1 MSKGP
6 KGMLNS
12 ENLLGQMR
20 QMQEQ
25 LKVAQK
31 ELEKEEISAD
41 IRGGAI
47 KVTFTGGQVC
57 KSVKIDADL
66 LKTVDAATLE
76 SLMTEVINKALE
88 KVRKQTMKKLGPI
101 SGLGR

>member
-6 KGMLNS
+6 KGLLNS
-12 ENLLGQMR
+12 DNLLGQMR

-41 IRGGAI
+41 IREI
-47 KVTFTGGQVC
+47 
-57 KSVKIDADL
+57 
-66 LKTVDAATLE
+66 
-76 SLMTEVINKALE
+76 
-88 KVRKQTMKKLGPI
+88 
-101 SGLGR
+101 GRAHV

>member
-6 KGMLNS
+6 KGLLNS

-47 KVTFTGGQVC
+47 KVTFTGGQIC
-57 KSVKIDADL
+57 KAIEIDEDL
-66 LKTVDAATLE
+66 LKSVDAITME
-76 SLMTEVINKALE
+76 SLLVEVINKALD

-101 SGLGR
+101 SGMGR

>member
-1 MSKGP
+1 MAKGSKGL
-6 KGMLNS
+6 LNS
-12 ENLLGQMR
+12 DNIMGQMR

-47 KVTFTGGQVC
+47 KITFTGGQVC
-57 KSVKIDADL
+57 KAIEIDPDL
-66 LKTVDAATLE
+66 LKRVDATTLQE
-76 SLMTEVINKALE
+76 LLIEVTNKGLD
-88 KVRKQTMKKLGPI
+88 KVRKETMKKLGPI

>member
-1 MSKGP
+1 MAKGSKGL
-6 KGMLNS
+6 LNS
-12 ENLLGQMR
+12 DNLLGQMR

-47 KVTFTGGQVC
+47 KITFTGGQVC
-57 KSVKIDADL
+57 KVIEIDPDL
-66 LKTVDAATLE
+66 LKSVDAATLQ
-76 SLMTEVINKALE
+76 SLMVEIINKGLD
-88 KVRKQTMKKLGPI
+88 KVRKETMKKLGPI
-101 SGLGR
+101 GGMGR

>member
-1 MSKGP
+1 MAKGM
-6 KGMLNS
+6 KGMLDS
-12 ENLLGQMR
+12 QNLLGQMR

-47 KVTFTGGQVC
+47 KVTFTGAQVC
-57 KSVKIDADL
+57 KSIEIDEDL
-66 LKTVDAATLE
+66 LKSVDSETMQEL
-76 SLMTEVINKALE
+76 LIDVINKCLD

-101 SGLGR
+101 GGMGR

>member
-1 MSKGP
+1 MAKGSKGL
-6 KGMLNS
+6 LNS
-12 ENLLGQMR
+12 DNIMGQMR

-47 KVTFTGGQVC
+47 KITFTGGQVC
-57 KSVKIDADL
+57 KAIEIDPDL
-66 LKTVDAATLE
+66 LKSVDATTLQE
-76 SLMTEVINKALE
+76 MLVEITNKGLD
-88 KVRKQTMKKLGPI
+88 KVRKETMKKLGPI

>member
-1 MSKGP
+1 MAKGV
-6 KGMLNS
+6 KGLLNS
-12 ENLLGQMR
+12 DNILGQMR

-47 KVTFTGGQVC
+47 TITFTGGQVC
-57 KSVKIDADL
+57 KTIEIDPDL
-66 LKTVDAATLE
+66 LKSVDATTLE
-76 SLMTEVINKALE
+76 NLLVEVTNKALD
-88 KVRKQTMKKLGPI
+88 KVRKETMKKLGPI
-101 SGLGR
+101 GGLGR

>member
-1 MSKGP
+1 MAKGSKGL
-6 KGMLNS
+6 LNS
-12 ENLLGQMR
+12 DNIMGQMR

-47 KVTFTGGQVC
+47 KITFTGGQVC
-57 KSVKIDADL
+57 KAIEIDPDL
-66 LKTVDAATLE
+66 LKSVDATTLQE
-76 SLMTEVINKALE
+76 LLVEITNKGLD
-88 KVRKQTMKKLGPI
+88 KVRKETMKKLGPI

>member
-6 KGMLNS
+6 KGLLNS
-12 ENLLGQMR
+12 DNLLGQMR

-41 IRGGAI
+41 IRGGALKI
-47 KVTFTGGQVC
+47 TFTGGQVC
-57 KSVKIDADL
+57 KAVEIDPEF
-66 LKTVDAATLE
+66 LKSVDALTLE
-76 SLMTEVINKALE
+76 TLLVEVINKALD

-101 SGLGR
+101 SGMGK

>member
-1 MSKGP
+1 MAKGA
-6 KGMLNS
+6 KGLLNS
-12 ENLLGQMR
+12 DNILGQMR

-47 KVTFTGGQVC
+47 KITFTGGQVC
-57 KSVKIDADL
+57 KTIQIDPAL
-66 LKTVDAATLE
+66 LEDVDVATLE
-76 SLMTEVINKALE
+76 NLLVEVTNKALD
-88 KVRKQTMKKLGPI
+88 KIRKETMKKLGPI
-101 SGLGR
+101 GGLGR

>member
-1 MSKGP
+1 
-6 KGMLNS
+6 MLNS

-57 KSVKIDADL
+57 KSVEIDADL

>member
-6 KGMLNS
+6 KGLLNS

-25 LKVAQK
+25 LKIAQK

-47 KVTFTGGQVC
+47 KVTFTGGQIC
-57 KSVKIDADL
+57 KAIEIDEDL
-66 LKTVDAATLE
+66 LKSVDASTME
-76 SLMTEVINKALE
+76 SLLVEVINKALD
-88 KVRKQTMKKLGPI
+88 KVRKQTVKKLGPI
-101 SGLGR
+101 SGIRK

>member
-1 MSKGP
+1 MAKGSKGL
-6 KGMLNS
+6 LNS
-12 ENLLGQMR
+12 DNIMGQMR

-47 KVTFTGGQVC
+47 KITFTGGQVC
-57 KSVKIDADL
+57 KAIEIDPDL
-66 LKTVDAATLE
+66 LKSVDATTLQE
-76 SLMTEVINKALE
+76 LLVEITNKGLD
-88 KVRKQTMKKLGPI
+88 KVRKETMKKLGPI
-101 SGLGR
+101 GGMGR

>member
-1 MSKGP
+1 MAKGP
-6 KGMLNS
+6 KGMFNS

-25 LKVAQK
+25 LKIAQK
-31 ELEKEEISAD
+31 ELEKEEFSAD

-57 KSVKIDADL
+57 KAVEIDSDL
-66 LKTVDAATLE
+66 CKNIDSQTMGVLLA
-76 SLMTEVINKALE
+76 EVINKALD

-101 SGLGR
+101 SGMGR